1 MTASAYLVLL
11 FRQHRVLEDELA
23 ESLQHPSVGDFT
35 LAELKRRKL
44 RLKDQMARL
53 ARLEGP
59 GAPVRVICNLV
70 IRPYG

>member
-23 ESLQHPSVGDFT
+23 EALQRPSVGDFT

-44 RLKDQMARL
+44 RLKDQIAQL
-53 ARLEGP
+53 TRLEGA
-59 GAPVRVICNLV
+59 GAPMRV
-70 IRPYG
+70 